1 MTVALATMTAVT
13 KPLVMTVALATMT
26 VVTKPLVMT
35 AAIKGFSNPN

>member
-1 MTVALATMTAVT
+1 MTAVT